1 MTGSATVQTTL
12 MRYATPI
19 STFGEGTID
28 IYLQGNDGRVY
39 SKQYI
44 NGSWQPSGTAFWIL
58 GGIVTSNIA
67 AVSRS
72 LGHTELFARGID
84 FDIYNQTRNNTD
96 PFGSPQSCLCWDPM
110 NGTAISGPEVSSS
123 SPNSFDVFQYG
134 WDGILYAVPW
144 REASSSSIL
153 TRGNWSWLGQYDGLT
168 HDWFNFT
175 PSVISPDVGRYDFF
189 GVRSSDHALYHRAF
203 NEGAG
208 WGVDFEKLG
217 GYCTSR
223 PVAVSVSSSRL
234 DVFVRGGDARVWHTS
249 YDAGSTKGWSQF
261 EPLGNITILGEPHAI
276 RYLGNG
282 ISVFVCSQTDNAVW
296 YAVYDGKSWTEWVS
310 LGGDFAA
317 PPKAISKGPGQLDI
331 FAIGR
336 TGELMWRN
344 WNNDRG
350 TWQPPGQWA
359 NLGTA
364 PYPGSSVG

>member
-1 MTGSATVQTTL
+1 
-12 MRYATPI
+12 
-19 STFGEGTID
+19 
-28 IYLQGNDGRVY
+28 
-39 SKQYI
+39 
-44 NGSWQPSGTAFWIL
+44 
-58 GGIVTSNIA
+58 
-67 AVSRS
+67 
-72 LGHTELFARGID
+72 
-84 FDIYNQTRNNTD
+84 
-96 PFGSPQSCLCWDPM
+96 M
-110 NGTAISGPEVSSS
+110 NGTVISGPEVSSS

-189 GVRSSDHALYHRAF
+189 GVRSSDNALYHRAF
-203 NEGAG
+203 DEGAG

-223 PVAVSVSSSRL
+223 PAAVSVSSNRL

-249 YDAGSTKGWSQF
+249 YDAGNTKGWSQF

-296 YAVYDGKSWTEWVS
+296 HAVYDGKSWTEWVS

-317 PPKAISKGPGQLDI
+317 PPKAVSKDPGQLDV

-344 WNNDRG
+344 WDNDRG

-364 PYPGSSVG
+364 PYPVSSVS